1 MDFLKKDFIF
11 KDVNKLKGVGTQLS
25 KYLKNKGIEKIKDII
40 LNLPYSETDRSKLV
54 KLNNLEIDKGEPLK
68 GKLLIQMFEK
78 SSLRT
83 RLSFYLAIKQL
94 GGSTLT
100 LRPDELHLAKGGESI
115 QDTAKILS
123 NFGNAFMLRTDSDK
137 KLEEFEKYLSIPI
150 INGLSPSSHP
160 TQILSDIFTVEEIK
174 NKPISN
180 LKITWIGDSNN
191 VLNSLIAASIKFS
204 FKLNIGCPTK
214 YQPSKIIMKYIK
226 SNNNKIRI
234 LHDPKKA
241 AKGADVIFSDKV
253 ISMNDKVNK
262 SKKLGQFKKF
272 KINKKLM
279 SLAKK
284 NCIFLHCLPR
294 GKEVEEDVFLSKQS
308 KVWQQALNRVHVQK
322 SILLYC
328 FGKLR

>member
-1 MDFLKKDFIF
+1 MRNFLNLKDIPVRDLKK
-11 KDVNKLKGVGTQLS
+11 
-25 KYLKNKGIEKIKDII
+25 I
-40 LNLPYSETDRSKLV
+40 LIDAKRRKRMR
-54 KLNNLEIDKGEPLK
+54 KRLNNLEIDKGAPLK

-100 LRPDELHLAKGGESI
+100 LRPDELHLSKGGESI

-174 NKPISN
+174 KKPISKLN
-180 LKITWIGDSNN
+180 ITWIGDSNN

-204 FKLNIGCPTK
+204 FKLSIGCPTK

-262 SKKLGQFKKF
+262 SKKLNQFKKF

-279 SLAKK
+279 SFAKK

-294 GKEVEEDVFLSKQS
+294 GKEVEEDVFLSKKS

>member
-1 MDFLKKDFIF
+1 MRHFI
-11 KDVNKLKGVGTQLS
+11 NL
-25 KYLKNKGIEKIKDII
+25 KDIAANDLRKI
-40 LNLPYSETDRSKLV
+40 IIDAKRRKRLRKKLY
-54 KLNNLEIDKGEPLK
+54 NLEVDKGSPLK

-100 LRPDELHLAKGGESI
+100 LRPDELHLSKGGESI
-115 QDTAKILS
+115 KDTAKILS
-123 NFGNAFMLRTDSDK
+123 NFGNAFMLRTDSDR
-137 KLEEFEKYLSIPI
+137 KLEEFKKYLSIPI

-160 TQILSDIFTVEEIK
+160 TQILSDVFTVEEIK
-174 NKPISN
+174 KQQISRLN
-180 LKITWIGDSNN
+180 ITWIGDSNN

-204 FKLNIGCPTK
+204 FNLNIGCPK
-214 YQPSKIIMKYIK
+214 NYQPDKKIMKYIK
-226 SNNNKIRI
+226 NNKNKIHI
-234 LHDPKKA
+234 YNDPKKA
-241 AKGADVIFSDKV
+241 VVGADVIFSDKV

-262 SKKLGQFKKF
+262 KKKLSEFQKF

-284 NCIFLHCLPR
+284 DCIFLHCLPR
-294 GKEVEEDVFLSKQS
+294 GREVDEKVFKSKQS
-308 KVWQQALNRVHVQK
+308 KVWQQAINRIHVQK

>member
-1 MDFLKKDFIF
+1 MRHFINLKDIAANDLKKIIIDA
-11 KDVNKLKGVGTQLS
+11 KRRKKLRK
-25 KYLKNKGIEKIKDII
+25 
-40 LNLPYSETDRSKLV
+40 KLH
-54 KLNNLEIDKGEPLK
+54 NLEVDKGSPLK

-100 LRPDELHLAKGGESI
+100 LRPDELHLSKGGESI
-115 QDTAKILS
+115 EDTAKILS
-123 NFGNAFMLRTDSDK
+123 NFGNAFMLRTDSDR
-137 KLEEFEKYLSIPI
+137 KLEEFKKYLSIPI

-160 TQILSDIFTVEEIK
+160 TQILSDVFTVEEIK
-174 NKPISN
+174 KQQISRLN
-180 LKITWIGDSNN
+180 ITWIGDCNN

-204 FKLNIGCPTK
+204 FNLNIGCPK
-214 YQPSKIIMKYIK
+214 NYQPDKKIMKYIK
-226 SNNNKIRI
+226 NNKNKIHI
-234 LHDPKKA
+234 YNDPKKA
-241 AKGADVIFSDKV
+241 VVRADVVFSDKV

-262 SKKLGQFKKF
+262 KKKLSEFQKF

-284 NCIFLHCLPR
+284 DCIFLHCLPR
-294 GKEVEEDVFLSKQS
+294 GREVDEKVFKSKQS
-308 KVWQQALNRVHVQK
+308 KVWQQAINRIHVQK